1 MSFRDLSLSV
11 KIPIRVTALV
21 LATAFAVTLTLL
33 WGEYEELR
41 RDLANSSASLGGLL
55 ATSLV
60 APLTHDDLWRAFEIA
75 RAPVVGAASGSSVTP
90 RYVAILDAERRVY
103 VSSDPVRFPYG
114 ARGETAFPLDRVA
127 SMLQGEAGGGNR
139 FIETGDGDLVSVTAV
154 TADGVELGVL
164 LLGYSNAQFQP
175 RYGALARR
183 AILGTAGVLV
193 LLLPLSWLYA
203 RRTAAPLV
211 RFAREMERI
220 GRRSAHAPESGAETH
235 GDELARVE
243 ESFRRMVAAIEEK
256 ESLERQMVIA
266 DRLAAIGRLAAGVAH
281 EINNPLGG
289 MLNALSTFRRHGR
302 GDPMALRTAALL
314 ERGLLQI
321 RDTVSALLVEAK
333 AGSHPLTPEDV
344 EDARMLALTDG
355 MARSA
360 RLSWRNDLQETLALP
375 STLVRQILLNLL
387 LNAEHAVRSDGEIEC
402 RVHCADGSLRIVV
415 RNDGA
420 HIPGERLRHLF
431 EPFAVEDADGS
442 GLGLWVTY
450 QIVRELGGSIAVQS
464 VPGNTEFD
472 VCLPLP
478 KAA

>member
-1 MSFRDLSLSV
+1 MRFRDLSLSV
-11 KIPIRVTALV
+11 KIPIRVTVLV
-21 LATAFAVTLTLL
+21 VATAFAVTITLL
-33 WGEYEELR
+33 WREYEELR

-75 RAPVVGAASGSSVTP
+75 RAPVAGAAAGSTVTP
-90 RYVAILDAERRVY
+90 RHVTVLDKERRVY
-103 VSSDPVRFPYG
+103 VSSDPVRFPFG
-114 ARGETAFPLDRVA
+114 LRLDALLPTERSVSDVSGFVETA
-127 SMLQGEAGGGNR
+127 
-139 FIETGDGDLVSVTAV
+139 DGDLVSITPV
-154 TADGVELGVL
+154 TADGVDLGLL
-164 LLGYSNAQFQP
+164 LLGYSNAQFRP
-175 RYGALARR
+175 RYADLVRR
-183 AILGTAGVLV
+183 AILGTAGVLF

-220 GRRSAHAPESGAETH
+220 GRRSAHAPESGGDTR
-235 GDELARVE
+235 GDELQRVG
-243 ESFRRMVAAIEEK
+243 ESFRRMVAAIDEK

-333 AGSHPLTPEDV
+333 AGSHPLTPDDI

-355 MARSA
+355 MAKSA
-360 RLSWRNDLQETLALP
+360 RLRWRNDLQETLALP

-402 RVHCADGSLRIVV
+402 RVHCSDGSLRIVV

-420 HIPGERLRHLF
+420 HIPGERLQHLF
-431 EPFAVEDADGS
+431 EPFAVEGADGS

-464 VPGNTEFD
+464 APGNTEFD
-472 VCLPLP
+472 VCLPVP

>member
-1 MSFRDLSLSV
+1 MRYRDLSLSV
-11 KIPIRVTALV
+11 KIPIRVTVLV
-21 LATAFAVTLTLL
+21 VATAVAVTLALL
-33 WGEYEELR
+33 WREYEELR
-41 RDLANSSASLGGLL
+41 SDLANSSASLGGLL

-75 RAPVVGAASGSSVTP
+75 RAPVVAAAAGSTVTP
-90 RYVAILDAERRVY
+90 RHVTVLDTERRVY

-114 ARGETAFPLDRVA
+114 VRADSLSLLPPEG
-127 SMLQGEAGGGNR
+127 SAGAVSG
-139 FIETGDGDLVSVTAV
+139 FIETANGDLVSVTPV
-154 TADGVELGVL
+154 TADGVNLGLL
-164 LLGYSNAQFQP
+164 LLGYSNAQFRP
-175 RYGALARR
+175 RYADLVRR
-183 AILGTAGVLV
+183 ALLGTAGVLV
-193 LLLPLSWLYA
+193 LLLPLSWLYG

-220 GRRSAHAPESGAETH
+220 GRRSAHAPESGGDTH
-235 GDELARVE
+235 GDELQRVE

-256 ESLERQMVIA
+256 ERLERQMVVA

-314 ERGLLQI
+314 ERGLLQV

-344 EDARMLALTDG
+344 EDARTLALTDG

-360 RLSWRNDLQETLALP
+360 RLRWRNDLQETLALP

-387 LNAEHAVRSDGEIEC
+387 LNAEHAVRSEGEIEC
-402 RVHCADGSLRIVV
+402 RVHCADGSLRILV

-420 HIPGERLRHLF
+420 HISGERLQHLF

-464 VPGNTEFD
+464 APGNTEFD
-472 VCLPLP
+472 VCLPVP

>member
-1 MSFRDLSLSV
+1 MRYRDLSLSI

-21 LATAFAVTLTLL
+21 MATAVAVTLALL
-33 WGEYEELR
+33 WREYEELR
-41 RDLANSSASLGGLL
+41 SDLANSSASLGGLL

-75 RAPVVGAASGSSVTP
+75 RAPVVAAAAGSAVTP
-90 RYVAILDAERRVY
+90 RHVTVLDRDRRVY
-103 VSSDPVRFPYG
+103 VSSDPVRYPYG
-114 ARGETAFPLDRVA
+114 ARADSLLQPERFASAVA
-127 SMLQGEAGGGNR
+127 G
-139 FIETGDGDLVSVTAV
+139 FIETPDGDLVSVTPV
-154 TADGVELGVL
+154 TADGVKLGLL
-164 LLGYSNAQFQP
+164 LLGYSNAQFRP
-175 RYGALARR
+175 RYADLVRR
-183 AILGTAGVLV
+183 AVLGTAGVLL
-193 LLLPLSWLYA
+193 LLLPLSWLYG

-211 RFAREMERI
+211 HFAREMERI
-220 GRRSAHAPESGAETH
+220 GRRSAHAPESGGEAQ
-235 GDELARVE
+235 GDELLRVG
-243 ESFRRMVAAIEEK
+243 ESFRRMVTAIEEK
-256 ESLERQMVIA
+256 ESLERQMVAA

-289 MLNALSTFRRHGR
+289 MLNALNTFRRHGQ

-344 EDARMLALTDG
+344 EDTRMLALTDG
-355 MARSA
+355 IARSA
-360 RLSWRNDLQETLALP
+360 RLRWRNDLQETLALP

-402 RVHCADGSLRIVV
+402 RVHCVDGALRILV

-420 HIPGERLRHLF
+420 HIARERLQHLF
-431 EPFAVEDADGS
+431 EPFAVEGADGS

-464 VPGNTEFD
+464 APGNTEFD
-472 VCLPLP
+472 VCLPVP